1 MDTFSDF
8 SIIPVL
14 VIEDSSWAADLGHCL
29 VESGLPVVEVTLRT
43 PQSWSAIEAMK
54 EVSGLTLG
62 MGSVTKKQELDRG
75 RELGLEFAVSAGF
88 SAKLVEHAKNVGM
101 EYLPGVATPSEMLKA
116 VEHDLSL
123 VKWFPAETLGG
134 VPSLRASSA
143 PFPALR
149 FVPTGGISALNINS
163 YLNEKNVK
171 AVGGSWMFSKEAMA
185 NKDVQAISAKVK
197 EALTL
202 IKEIS

>member
-1 MDTFSDF
+1 MRTFPEF

-43 PQSWSAIEAMK
+43 PESWSAIEAMK

-75 RELGLEFAVSAGF
+75 RDLGLEFAVSAGF
-88 SAKLVEHAKNVGM
+88 SAKLVEHAKNMGLK
-101 EYLPGVATPSEMLKA
+101 YLPGVATPSEILKA
-116 VEHDLSL
+116 VEHDLTL

-134 VPSLRASSA
+134 VPS
-143 PFPALR
+143 
-149 FVPTGGISALNINS
+149 
-163 YLNEKNVK
+163 
-171 AVGGSWMFSKEAMA
+171 
-185 NKDVQAISAKVK
+185 
-197 EALTL
+197 
-202 IKEIS
+202 